1 MTRRLVGGLG
11 AAAFAVGILTGA
23 AGTIVIRDVT
33 TPDLASAMADHMA
46 GATTGSMMGA
56 GPGMM
61 NGPAGSSM
69 PGVLH
74 DLHHPTATPGGVK

>member
-46 GATTGSMMGA
+46 GTTAGSMMGA
-56 GPGMM
+56 APGMM
-61 NGPAGSSM
+61 NGPAASSM

-74 DLHHPTATPGGVK
+74 DLHHGTTSPGDAE

>member
-1 MTRRLVGGLG
+1 MTRRLVGGLV

-46 GATTGSMMGA
+46 GTTAASMMGA

-61 NGPAGSSM
+61 SGPAASSM
-69 PGVLH
+69 PRSLH
-74 DLHHPTATPGGVK
+74 DLQHPPPTPGGAE